1 MLGLISVIIVLTNSA
16 LQMER
21 TRIMTLN
28 RCYDASEELNRIQQK
43 MINVVAYNWL
53 KVLSLHQTI
62 NMTNAKTMFLEAQ
75 RSLIYSNYQT
85 KITAAYSKEISDKVL
100 FGDVCEYFDNEIACE
115 QYRNNIFSSG
125 FSMLIPFML
134 KEAT

>member
-1 MLGLISVIIVLTNSA
+1 MLGLISIIIILTNSA

-28 RCYDASEELNRIQQK
+28 RCHDASEELNRIQQK
-43 MINVVAYNWL
+43 MINVIAYNWL
-53 KVLSLHQTI
+53 KVLSLHITI
-62 NMTNAKTMFLEAQ
+62 DMTAAYVMFREAQ
-75 RSLIYSNYQT
+75 RSLIASNYQT

-100 FGDVCEYFDNEIACE
+100 FGDVCEYFDNETSCE
-115 QYRNNIFSSG
+115 KYRNNIFSSG